1 MACCTGAYPAARPSV
16 PGKRPWGGT
25 WAWPARGPRRAS
37 ARAPRAPGKVRVP
50 RTLTRRDRAAPGP
63 RPHLPVKDPPT
74 PRPRALTRQTRP
86 WPRPPSER
94 PRRTT
99 CGGAAL
105 HASDRPAVAP
115 PATPGRPS
123 AVSGPRSRA
132 RLVRCPAL
140 SVDGASCTPARR
152 GTPGV
157 RLTPLHGGG
166 AGPTAWGAVW
176 ESSRPRGALTAW
188 QPPAAVPA
196 KAR

>member
-1 MACCTGAYPAARPSV
+1 MGLAGPGPAPGKRPGPTRPWQSPCAPDAYPARSGGARPPSPPARQGPPHPTAPGAYPANAAVAQAPF
-16 PGKRPWGGT
+16 
-25 WAWPARGPRRAS
+25 
-37 ARAPRAPGKVRVP
+37 RAPPEDDVR
-50 RTLTRRDRAAPGP
+50 RGGLARLGQAGGGP
-63 RPHLPVKDPPT
+63 SRNT
-74 PRPRALTRQTRP
+74 
-86 WPRPPSER
+86 
-94 PRRTT
+94 
-99 CGGAAL
+99 
-105 HASDRPAVAP
+105 RPAVAP